1 MTQITNLDRYRK
13 DIDSLLNRGEMLK
26 LFLVVALHPEIKK
39 GDLPEDELNKL
50 PYFNKLEQL
59 ADELEAETFAEAVH
73 DLPDVNGLVH
83 AHNADS
89 ALHNSARLWRG
100 ACLLSPEGI

>member
-39 GDLPEDELNKL
+39 EISQKM
-50 PYFNKLEQL
+50 
-59 ADELEAETFAEAVH
+59 
-73 DLPDVNGLVH
+73 
-83 AHNADS
+83 S
-89 ALHNSARLWRG
+89 
-100 ACLLSPEGI
+100 